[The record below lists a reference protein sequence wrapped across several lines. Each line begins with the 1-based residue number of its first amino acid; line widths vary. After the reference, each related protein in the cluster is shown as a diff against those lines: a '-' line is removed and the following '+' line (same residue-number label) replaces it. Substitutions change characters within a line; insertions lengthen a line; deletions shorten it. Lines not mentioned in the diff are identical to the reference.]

1 MYLKRRA
8 MTIGRPLRSD
18 LQMAVI
24 GTISALA
31 NYVVGLIFKVPT
43 VHYVSGSLSFQIVKF
58 FRIEPPRNSRT
69 IEVPGTGFI
78 SRGKNH
84 SRNASKRFASMYSGV
99 PYGTWRRSGSAKG
112 LSAASS

>member
-1 MYLKRRA
+1 MI
-8 MTIGRPLRSD
+8 IGRPLRSD
-18 LQMAVI
+18 LQMAII

-43 VHYVSGSLSFQIVKF
+43 VPYFSGSLSFQIVKF

-69 IEVPGTGFI
+69 MEVPGIRFI

-84 SRNASKRFASMYSGV
+84 SRKASNRFASMYSGV
-99 PYGTWRRSGSAKG
+99 PCGT
-112 LSAASS
+112 